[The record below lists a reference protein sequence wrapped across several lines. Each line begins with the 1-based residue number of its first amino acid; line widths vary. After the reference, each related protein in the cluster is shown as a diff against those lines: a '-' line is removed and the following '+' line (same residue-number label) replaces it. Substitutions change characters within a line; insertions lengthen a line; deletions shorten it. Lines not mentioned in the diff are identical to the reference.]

1 MKRNH
6 FIDFF
11 RTLSYREFLTS
22 FSLAIFIISLKY
34 IRDFYYDTD
43 FIESTNNWTFNAFFF
58 ALIIILNHIFYRIEH
73 KKYNVFYV
81 RLFIDIIFI
90 LIYVV
95 LRKIF
100 LSNIEISIGDIF
112 ITLIYIFLIE
122 SVFSMVK
129 VALSYIR

>member
-6 FIDFF
+6 FVDFF

-34 IRDFYYDTD
+34 IRNFYYDVD
-43 FIESTNNWTFNAFFF
+43 VIESTNNWAFNAFFF

-73 KKYNVFYV
+73 KRYNVIYV

-90 LIYVV
+90 LIYVG
-95 LRKIF
+95 LRKIL
-100 LSNIEISIGDIF
+100 LSNIEISIGDI
-112 ITLIYIFLIE
+112 IIALIYIFLIE
-122 SVFSMVK
+122 SIFSMVK
-129 VALSYIR
+129 IALNYIK